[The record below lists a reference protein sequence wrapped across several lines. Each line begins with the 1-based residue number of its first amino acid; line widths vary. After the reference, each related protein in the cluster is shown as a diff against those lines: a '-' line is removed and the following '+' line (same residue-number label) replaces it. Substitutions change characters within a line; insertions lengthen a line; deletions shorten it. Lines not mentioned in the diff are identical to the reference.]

1 MLIQGHSKKDMSR
14 IALGTHLG
22 DANDEVSAMYQEAI
36 KYAVQ
41 NGIYTIDGAINYRGM
56 RSEKDEGI
64 AIREL
69 INTGVINREDIFVTS
84 KAGLLFGDITE
95 KTNPKMYLENILK
108 PQGISDSDFTD
119 YEGLRQT
126 LNPAFFEIALN
137 KSLENLGLET
147 IDLHYIHIPE
157 ITRLG
162 MDESGFYDKMENLL
176 SWYECKVKENKI
188 RNYGI
193 ALEFMAKEP
202 KETKW
207 HFELEEIKKRA
218 EKVCGGES
226 HLKYVIF
233 EYNMLCPYPCT
244 VLSQHVNGE
253 ALTLADACH
262 KLGFKTV
269 ASMPLAMGDALKEHS
284 LKELLEFALEGSDHI
299 IVGSKNKEHI
309 KEILASANIFVQKF
323 SI

>member
-1 MLIQGHSKKDMSR
+1 MQIKGYSNKEMSR

-22 DANDEVSAMYQEAI
+22 DANDEVSASYRNAI

-69 INTGVINREDIFVTS
+69 IESGIVKREDIVVTS

-95 KTNPKMYLENILK
+95 RMNPKMYLENILK
-108 PQGISDSDFTD
+108 PQGIIESDFSEYD
-119 YEGLRQT
+119 GLRQT
-126 LNPAFFEIALN
+126 LNPAFYEIALN

-147 IDLHYIHIPE
+147 LDLHYIHIPE
-157 ITRLG
+157 ITRAG
-162 MDESGFYDKMENLL
+162 MDETVFYDEMEKLFA
-176 SWYECKVKENKI
+176 WYEGKVTENKI

-193 ALEFMAKEP
+193 ALEFMGEEP
-202 KETKW
+202 EDVKW
-207 HFELEEIKKRA
+207 HFELEELKRRA
-218 EKVCGGES
+218 DIVAGGKS

-233 EYNMLCPYPCT
+233 EYNMLCPYPRT

-253 ALTLADACH
+253 ALTLAEACH

-284 LKELLEFALEGSDHI
+284 LNELLEFALDGCDHI
-299 IVGSKNKEHI
+299 IVGSKNTDHI
-309 KEILASANIFVQKF
+309 KELLSFLE
-323 SI
+323 